1 MTTERL
7 IPYDSGDIEREAGLA
22 QAKELRATGR
32 FARVIVRERKP
43 EDGKRYVRVYVQRKG
58 TP

>member
-1 MTTERL
+1 MTIERL
-7 IPYDSGDIEREAGLA
+7 IPYDSCDIERDAGLA
-22 QAKELRATGR
+22 QAAYLRELQCY
-32 FARVIVRERKP
+32 ARVVVRERKP

>member
-22 QAKELRATGR
+22 QAKELRKLQCY
-32 FARVIVRERKP
+32 ARVVVRERKP